1 MADISF
7 KFAEKSRELNK
18 VESRAFTIMEAN
30 ERYKPVMQRIQADL
44 GEKEKESKLRITF
57 IGQYSAGKSTIISAL
72 TGNDNIKIDSN
83 ISTDSTTSY
92 PWRDVLLVDTPGLY
106 TEHLEHD
113 AITEEAIK
121 QADIVVYCLTFSLFD
136 ELLLKDFQK
145 LAYERGYS
153 GKMFLVVNKM
163 NGEYGSYEELVGNY
177 KKSLIKDLGEE
188 KLNKFPLSFIVAQWQ
203 RESDPSIRKE
213 SHFDDFIVQLNDFIS
228 VNGQMAKLLGPANIF
243 IDNIQQGIIE
253 NNDSE
258 NREFFLILDRVDR
271 QFKKQERE
279 CDSFFLSLIDDLHTK
294 IVNAGYQLAN
304 MQAESQSE
312 AEEASRKVDVQM
324 EQYCNSATQS
334 LERKFESVQ
343 EELNSALKEISESE
357 LVMNYYAASEIKPG
371 KVKSGVVFKKT
382 NAANIELLNN
392 IFSRAKDGAAGL
404 ANAAKGAKAGTGL
417 LTASGAAG
425 APLHQVVLNVG
436 HFFGATFKP
445 WQAVNIAKGI
455 GNFAKVLGPILIAVP
470 VVMEAVDIVM
480 EKQQEKKEQEHR
492 SSLLTAVSD
501 QANSVVQEFKD
512 QYSEYKEKAIGENLK
527 MIKKMRDQRT
537 RAVKLTDKTAKE
549 LKSCVE
555 DFKRL
560 IGG

>member
-7 KFAEKSRELNK
+7 EFAEKSKKLNK
-18 VESRAFTIMEAN
+18 VESRAFSIMEAN
-30 ERYKPVMQRIQADL
+30 EQYKPVLQRIQADL

-83 ISTDSTTSY
+83 ISTDKTTTY

-106 TEHLEHD
+106 TEHPEHD

-188 KLNKFPLSFIVAQWQ
+188 KLNKFPLCFIVAQWQ
-203 RESDPSIRKE
+203 RESDPGLRKE
-213 SHFDDFIVQLNDFIS
+213 SHFDDFIIHLNDFIS

-304 MQAESQSE
+304 MHAESQSE

-334 LERKFESVQ
+334 LEKKFESVQ

-357 LVMNYYAASEIKPG
+357 LVMNFYAASEIKP
-371 KVKSGVVFKKT
+371 VKIKHGVSFQKN
-382 NAANIELLNN
+382 NAANIELIKNF
-392 IFSRAKDGAAGL
+392 FSGAKDGAAGI
-404 ANAAKGAKAGTGL
+404 AKAAEGAKAGAGL
-417 LTASGAAG
+417 LTPGGAAG
-425 APLHQVVLNVG
+425 GALHQIVLNVG

-470 VVMEAVDIVM
+470 VVMEAVDIAM
-480 EKQQEKKEQEHR
+480 EKQQEKKEQERR
-492 SSLLTAVSD
+492 SSLLTEVFK
-501 QANSVVQEFKD
+501 QANFVVQQYKD
-512 QYSEYKEKAIGENLK
+512 QYSEYKEQAIGKNLK

-537 RAVKLTDKTAKE
+537 MAVKLIDKTAKE

-555 DFKRL
+555 DFKHL